1 MTNMN
6 IPRLCGGTFFL
17 QILRTKKSSTRTKD
31 EGRRG
36 IKDEVNNQRILE
48 SLILFFDPEFKT
60 PPGGDSFKK
69 SVSGYRY
76 CAVRDVTGTPF
87 TGGHVSFQKFDT
99 AVKSNDK
106 HIISLMKG
114 FIDKYIQLDR
124 NKIYPVIYTL
134 LQTVKDDIT
143 IADSDIFY
151 MGKPI
156 TKAEL
161 VQETT
166 ITLET
171 FLLGLWHF
179 IVLNREN
186 NLVGRDTIESWT
198 IGDLKKRNRKY
209 IGKTGEDY
217 PIKITVQRLNGQTF
231 KETDFSY
238 EEEVLEEDTEEYE
251 SEEDNSPEFIE
262 YKQFFQSL
270 QLTQTVNNFFGTP
283 GSTQINNNF
292 APIYMGSIAPVLP
305 EVRNT
310 KIDKDDYYHLLVGYE
325 SKERILVDTERALT
339 EYISDDVKNTFSLD
353 DTDRMSGIQMLLMP
367 EIQDTEKEQT
377 AMVGM
382 LTKVKKQD
390 NGVVLYIQNGPT
402 FPSVKVKENMEL
414 FGINHIFELNRTH
427 WTIKK
432 INLKEAMEDAGL

>member
-1 MTNMN
+1 MSNTDV
-6 IPRLCGGTFFL
+6 PRLCGGTFFL
-17 QILRTKKSSTRTKD
+17 QILRMGKPPTRTKD

-36 IKDEVNNQRILE
+36 IKDEVNNQRVLE
-48 SLILFFDPEFKT
+48 ALIRFFKPEFKPDSDGDT
-60 PPGGDSFKK
+60 FVGNVSEYRACKVSTGTNLPFEDDYYIDQFDVLIKSNYQPVAKQMSRFVDSFIDVESDKVY
-69 SVSGYRY
+69 SVIR
-76 CAVRDVTGTPF
+76 A
-87 TGGHVSFQKFDT
+87 
-99 AVKSNDK
+99 
-106 HIISLMKG
+106 
-114 FIDKYIQLDR
+114 
-124 NKIYPVIYTL
+124 L
-134 LQTVKDDIT
+134 LQTVKDDTSIK
-143 IADSDIFY
+143 DSDVFF
-151 MGKPI
+151 MDKPI

-161 VQETT
+161 AQETT

-179 IVLNREN
+179 IVVNRKN
-186 NLVGRDTIESWT
+186 NLVGRDTFKEWNKQA
-198 IGDLKKRNRKY
+198 GQGKPWKY
-209 IGKTGEDY
+209 TSRIGEDY
-217 PIKITVQRLNGQTF
+217 PIKITAQRLNGQAF
-231 KETDFSY
+231 KKDDASY
-238 EEEVLEEDTEEYE
+238 EEEVLEEDTKEYE
-251 SEEDNSPEFIE
+251 SEEDNYPEFIE

-270 QLTQTVNNFFGTP
+270 HLTQTVNNFFGAP

-292 APIYMGSIAPVLP
+292 APIYMGSISPVLP
-305 EVRNT
+305 EARNT

-353 DTDRMSGIQMLLMP
+353 DTERMSGIQVLMMP

-390 NGVVLYIQNGPT
+390 NGVVLYIQKGQT

-414 FGINHIFELNRTH
+414 FGISHMFELNRTH

>member
-1 MTNMN
+1 M
-6 IPRLCGGTFFL
+6 
-17 QILRTKKSSTRTKD
+17 
-31 EGRRG
+31 
-36 IKDEVNNQRILE
+36 
-48 SLILFFDPEFKT
+48 
-60 PPGGDSFKK
+60 
-69 SVSGYRY
+69 
-76 CAVRDVTGTPF
+76 
-87 TGGHVSFQKFDT
+87 
-99 AVKSNDK
+99 
-106 HIISLMKG
+106 
-114 FIDKYIQLDR
+114 
-124 NKIYPVIYTL
+124 
-134 LQTVKDDIT
+134 
-143 IADSDIFY
+143 
-151 MGKPI
+151 
-156 TKAEL
+156 
-161 VQETT
+161 
-166 ITLET
+166 
-171 FLLGLWHF
+171 
-179 IVLNREN
+179 
-186 NLVGRDTIESWT
+186 
-198 IGDLKKRNRKY
+198 
-209 IGKTGEDY
+209 
-217 PIKITVQRLNGQTF
+217 
-231 KETDFSY
+231 
-238 EEEVLEEDTEEYE
+238 LEEDTEEYE